1 MISIIKA
8 PIKYSP
14 SGNPIFLTA
23 QSNDDDIVYFNIEI
37 KDNSTD
43 AVISSSKA
51 FVTPDT
57 PLTASIDLSNVLK
70 NYTKT
75 PITTDGAFFIS
86 FDEGYLDYYV
96 QVTEMIISGN
106 TIAPGAIA
114 ISSGHTVYNATF
126 SDSEFQYYGYRNYY
140 INDITT
146 AKFLTSKPSINN
158 INAWSKEYLYF
169 LADTNSGVNKAIVKV
184 YTTVGST
191 IYYQNIETGSAKLHR
206 LNISPKDLK
215 TSMSIDF
222 NNVQYFE
229 VWIEDEEENILT
241 EVKRYR
247 CVNYDCRTE
256 LVNIIWLDNVG
267 GVSSYSFINPQE
279 SKRVSR
285 SIIKL
290 NKYKDYSIASNG
302 VINQTELTYNIS
314 KISEY
319 ALTTPILNDWE
330 YVYLTDMLASEQVY
344 VELTNGMFTPIK
356 LVTTSAD
363 VKRKRYSTSSL
374 RFDLRY
380 EAESNLNIV
389 PDSYLSFS
397 NGLSQIGFN
406 VPTLLSVPSDY
417 YETIIG
423 DGSSLYFT
431 VVHNLASSNI
441 AIDLVLIS
449 NGQTV
454 YGDVV
459 RINTSTISVE
469 FGDAIDTDS
478 IKVMISK
485 LD

>member
-1 MISIIKA
+1 MINIVKA

-14 SGNPIFLTA
+14 SGNPIFFTA
-23 QSNDDDIVYFNIEI
+23 QSNDDDIVYFTIEV
-37 KDNSTD
+37 KHSASN

-51 FVTPDT
+51 FVTPT
-57 PLTASIDLSNVLK
+57 SPLTASIDLSNILK

-75 PITTDGAFFIS
+75 PITTDSSFFTS
-86 FDEGYLDYYV
+86 YDTGYLDYYV
-96 QVTEMIISGN
+96 KVTEMLNSGN

-114 ISSGHTVYNATF
+114 ISSDHTVYNATF

-140 INDITT
+140 INNITT

-158 INAWSKEYLYF
+158 INPWSKEYLYF
-169 LADTNSGVNKAIVKV
+169 LADGNSGVDKAVVKV
-184 YTTVGST
+184 YSSSGST
-191 IYYQNIETGSAKLHR
+191 IYSDPISTGSAKLHR

-215 TSMSIDF
+215 NTMSIDF
-222 NNVQYFE
+222 NDVQYFE
-229 VWIEDEEENILT
+229 VWIEDDEDNILT

-256 LVNIIWLDNVG
+256 LVNVIWLDSYG
-267 GVSSYSFINPQE
+267 GVSSNSFINPQE
-279 SKRVSR
+279 SKRVNR
-285 SIIKL
+285 SVIKL

-302 VINQTELTYNIS
+302 VINQTEQTYNIT

-319 ALTTPILNDWE
+319 TLTTPILNDWE
-330 YVYLTDMLASEQVY
+330 YIYLTDMLASEQVY
-344 VELTNGMFTPIK
+344 VELANGTFVPVK
-356 LVTTSAD
+356 LLTTSAD
-363 VKRKRYSTSSL
+363 VKRKRYSTTAL
-374 RFDLRY
+374 RFELRY

-397 NGLSQIGFN
+397 NGLSQIGFS
-406 VPTLLSVPSDY
+406 VPTLLSVPSNY
-417 YETIIG
+417 FETVIG
-423 DGSSLYFT
+423 DGSSLYFN
-431 VVHNLASSNI
+431 VVHNLASTNI
-441 AIDLVLIS
+441 AVDLVLIS

-459 RINTSTISVE
+459 RTNSNSISVE
-469 FGDAIDTDS
+469 FGDIIDTDS